1 MQDGGNDAPSDA
13 YNVGTH
19 ACRRPVFRYLLANS
33 AQGLPAAVANELS
46 AGAVCSNYAWKKQN
60 RR

>member
-1 MQDGGNDAPSDA
+1 MQDGGNHAPSDA

-19 ACRRPVFRYLLANS
+19 ACRRPVLSLS
-33 AQGLPAAVANELS
+33 ARQFGAGSAAAVAKELS